1 MENSPL
7 IVAEMSANHNQSLD
21 RALAI
26 VDAAAKAGAH
36 AVKLQTYT
44 PDTMTLPGVFT
55 IEDENSLWQGM
66 DLYELYQK
74 AHTPWEWHKPLF
86 DRARELGITAFSTP
100 FDATAVEFL
109 EELGNPIYKVA
120 SFENTDIPLMGTIA
134 RTGKPVI
141 LSTGLGTVEEID
153 QAVAWVRDESGD
165 ADIADR
171 LVLLHCISA
180 YPTPMAEATL
190 LSVPFLAERY
200 DVPVGYSNHVPGID
214 ACLAAIALGAQVIE
228 AHFTDQKTGRTFRD
242 HELSLEPDEM
252 AELVRR
258 APAFKASRGTW
269 GKSRQ
274 PSELPLLDLVRKG
287 LVAARDLPAGHE
299 LVRDDLMYARPA
311 TGFEAADMD
320 RVLGRR
326 LTQPLAAGACLS
338 PDALEG

>member
-86 DRARELGITAFSTP
+86 DRARELGIMAFSTP

-141 LSTGLGTVEEID
+141 LSTGGADLAQISR
-153 QAVAWVRDESGD
+153 AVTTLKENGCTD
-165 ADIADR
+165 
-171 LVLLHCISA
+171 LTLLKCTSA
-180 YPTPMAEATL
+180 YPAPVSSCNLLTLPHMAEMFDCKVG
-190 LSVPFLAERY
+190 LSDHTQGMGA
-200 DVPVGYSNHVPGID
+200 
-214 ACLAAIALGAQVIE
+214 ALAAVALGARVIE
-228 AHFTDQKTGRTFRD
+228 KHFTLD
-242 HELSLEPDEM
+242 
-252 AELVRR
+252 R
-258 APAFKASRGTW
+258 ADGGVDAPFSME
-269 GKSRQ
+269 
-274 PSELPLLDLVRKG
+274 PSELAQ
-287 LVAARDLPAGHE
+287 LVAEADRAHRALGGIQYQVQASETETVSFKRSLYISRDVAAGEMLTPAN
-299 LVRDDLMYARPA
+299 VRVIRPGLGLSPRHYD
-311 TGFEAADMD
+311 T
-320 RVLGRR
+320 VLGRAVKSP
-326 LTQPLAAGACLS
+326 LKEGTPLAWAHLA
-338 PDALEG
+338 